1 MERHEEEKAQWV
13 ELHLSIIGKIPLCG
27 FLAQVFQLSRYLWLI

>member
-1 MERHEEEKAQWV
+1 MERHKVEKAQYI

>member
-1 MERHEEEKAQWV
+1 MEWHKVEKAEYI

-27 FLAQVFQLSRYLWLI
+27 FLA